1 MMPDGSTTKCPVA
14 VVGAGT
20 MGAGIAQI
28 FAQAGHPVR
37 LQARKRET
45 LEAALRRIRVN
56 QDELVR
62 HELLAPADAEAAC
75 ARISVTQNLQE
86 ALAGAAFVSEN
97 VPERLDV
104 KQPLFAELD
113 RLAPPETILSTNT
126 SSLPSPRSPEIRN
139 TRNESSAFI
148 GSIHRT

>member
-1 MMPDGSTTKCPVA
+1 MMPDNSTAKCPVA

-56 QDELVR
+56 KDELIR
-62 HELLAPADAEAAC
+62 HDLLVAQEAEAARQ
-75 ARISVTQNLQE
+75 RITVTQDLKE
-86 ALAGAAFVSEN
+86 ALAGAVFVSEN
-97 VPERLDV
+97 IPEQLPL
-104 KQPLFAELD
+104 KQALFA
-113 RLAPPETILSTNT
+113 
-126 SSLPSPRSPEIRN
+126 
-139 TRNESSAFI
+139 
-148 GSIHRT
+148 